1 MKRSWDE
8 DDNIADRVLYGLI
21 KVLGVLVKSISRKK
35 STIIAYLIGDI
46 LYKVLKIRRPLVEKN
61 LALTFP
67 EKKISEINAI
77 ARQVYRNLAD
87 NMIEVLRLPMIK
99 TAEDA
104 ARLLDVD
111 AGTVFAKTIDRK
123 RGGYWF
129 LHISVTGNCSLFVV
143 DYRCIP

>member
-123 RGGYWF
+123 RGGGIGF
-129 LHISVTGNCSLFVV
+129 CTF
-143 DYRCIP
+143 R